1 MRVLRDEPGA
11 PAPPRGGVVTIGNY
25 DGLHLGQRAILER
38 VVARARELGPPSL
51 AITFDPHPL
60 RLLDPARA
68 PVRLTPDAQRER
80 LLAAL
85 GLDVLWVVPFTL
97 ELAAQPAHEFVRE
110 RLVGRLALREIHVG
124 SRFAFGRGREGDLD
138 LLRRLGR
145 ELGFAAHGVPEVERG
160 GAPVSATRIR
170 ALVAS
175 GRTEE
180 AAALLGRPFTVTGEV
195 VHGDR
200 AGTRLGFPTINLAT
214 DHELLPADGVYATRV
229 ALPDGSIRDAV
240 SNVGVRPT
248 LHAGGGRVVESHL
261 LDFAGD
267 LYGAAVEVGFLARL
281 REERKFP
288 GIEALREQIAIDAA
302 AAREYFGGRE
312 RFDGRT
318 APDGAS
324 PATGAGS

>member
-25 DGLHLGQRAILER
+25 DGLHLGQRAILEC
-38 VVARARELGPPSL
+38 VVERAHALGAPSL

-60 RLLDPARA
+60 RLLDPERA
-68 PVRLTPDAQRER
+68 PVRLTTDAQRER
-80 LLAAL
+80 LLDEL
-85 GLDVLWVVPFTL
+85 GLDLLWIVPFTP

-110 RLVGRLALREIHVG
+110 RLVGRLAIREIHVG

-145 ELGFAAHGVPEVERG
+145 ELGFEAHGVPEVEHG

-170 ALVAS
+170 ALVAA

-180 AAALLGRPFTVTGEV
+180 AAALLGRPFAVPGEV

-229 ALPDGSIRDAV
+229 AMPDGSIRDAV
-240 SNVGVRPT
+240 SNVGLRPT
-248 LHAGGGRVVESHL
+248 LHSGGGRVVESHL
-261 LDFAGD
+261 FDFAGD
-267 LYGAAVEVGFLARL
+267 LYGAEVEVGFLRRL
-281 REERKFP
+281 RDERKFS
-288 GIEALREQIAIDAA
+288 GFEALREQIALDAA
-302 AAREYFGGRE
+302 AAREYFAGLA

-318 APDGAS
+318 APADEPSA
-324 PATGAGS
+324 PGAGS